1 VASFVP
7 HIFASTIRNSMKEE
21 TMKFRTESKLKDK
34 LVKKAKRYKLTLSEV
49 MRRKLNDDNDKHLFI

>member
-1 VASFVP
+1 MTLEK
-7 HIFASTIRNSMKEE
+7 TIIVRAND
-21 TMKFRTESKLKDK
+21 KLKLK